1 MEPPRPS
8 PPGPAGVSA
17 AAGAAAR
24 RAHAATALVFFVHG
38 VVIAT
43 WVPRIPAIKERLGL
57 TEGSLGVALLGLA
70 VGALLA
76 MQLVG
81 PLLGRFGSRPVTRAA
96 VLANAALLPAPALAW
111 NLASLLVALWLFGV
125 SIGLV
130 DTAMNA
136 HGVVVERLRGR
147 PIMAGLHGLWS
158 VGGLVG
164 ATAAGLAARAGWDL
178 LPHFAATAAVL
189 GVLAAAG
196 TRRLLPAAADRL
208 GAGDRPGGRGG
219 GRAAGWGRAVLL
231 LGLVGFCSFVG
242 EGTAADWSA
251 LYLRQLGAS
260 PGAAAAGFAAFSLAM
275 ASSRLLGD
283 RLAARTGPVLLVRAG
298 GLVAACG
305 LGLGVACGHQLP
317 AVAGFGLLGIGL
329 AAVVPI
335 AFSAAGNLGGPGGIG
350 IARVA
355 SLSYLGTLAG
365 PPAIGFTAE
374 LVGLRLA
381 LGIPLAL
388 CLVIALCADGV
399 ASAAGT
405 RPRAGERSS
414 TEA

>member
-1 MEPPRPS
+1 
-8 PPGPAGVSA
+8 VSA
-17 AAGAAAR
+17 PVGVAAR
-24 RAHAATALVFFVHG
+24 RAQVGTALVFFVHG

-76 MQLVG
+76 MQVVG
-81 PLLGRFGSRPVTRAA
+81 PLLGRFGSRPVTRVA
-96 VLANAALLPAPALAW
+96 VLANAALLVAPALAW
-111 NLASLLVALWLFGV
+111 NLPSLLLALWLFGI

-136 HGVVVERLRGR
+136 HGVVVERSRGR

-164 ATAAGLAARAGWDL
+164 SVAAGFAAGAGWDL
-178 LPHFAATAAVL
+178 LPHFALTGAVL
-189 GVLAAAG
+189 GVLAVVG
-196 TRRLLPAAADRL
+196 TRGLLPATADRL
-208 GAGDRPGGRGG
+208 GAPQRRDGG
-219 GRAAGWGRAVLL
+219 GGAVAGWGRAVLL

-260 PGAAAAGFAAFSLAM
+260 AGAAAAGYAAFSLAM
-275 ASSRLLGD
+275 ATCRLLGD
-283 RLAARTGPVLLVRAG
+283 RLTARTGPVRMVRAG
-298 GLVAACG
+298 GLVAAVG
-305 LGLGVACGHQLP
+305 LGLGVASAQQLP
-317 AVAGFGLLGIGL
+317 AALGFGLLGVGL

-335 AFSAAGNLGGPGGIG
+335 AFSAAGNLGGHGGHGGVG

-355 SLSYLGTLAG
+355 SLAYLGTLAG

-374 LVGLRLA
+374 LLGLRLA
-381 LGIPLAL
+381 LLIPLVL
-388 CLVIALCADGV
+388 SVVIVLCAGGV
-399 ASAAGT
+399 ATAAG
-405 RPRAGERSS
+405 PRGHRSDG
-414 TEA
+414 

>member
-1 MEPPRPS
+1 MDAPS
-8 PPGPAGVSA
+8 EPPGPAGASA
-17 AAGAAAR
+17 TAGVAR
-24 RAHAATALVFFVHG
+24 RRARAGTALVFFVHG
-38 VVIAT
+38 VAIAT
-43 WVPRIPAIKERLGL
+43 WVPRIPAVKERLGL
-57 TEGSLGVALLGLA
+57 TEGSLGIALLGLA

-81 PLLGRFGSRPVTRAA
+81 PLLARFGSRPVTR
-96 VLANAALLPAPALAW
+96 VAALAHVTLLIAPALAW
-111 NLASLLVALWLFGV
+111 NLGSLLLALGLFGV
-125 SIGLV
+125 SIGML

-136 HGVVVERLRGR
+136 HGVVVERLSGR

-164 ATAAGLAARAGWDL
+164 SITAGLAARAGWDPL
-178 LPHFAATAAVL
+178 RHFAVAAAVL
-189 GVLAAAG
+189 GVLAAVG
-196 TRRLLPAAADRL
+196 TRGLLPATADRVGTGEAP
-208 GAGDRPGGRGG
+208 GARRGG
-219 GRAAGWGRAVLL
+219 AVAWRGRAVLL

-242 EGTAADWSA
+242 EGTVADWSA
-251 LYLRQLGAS
+251 LYLREVGAS

-283 RLAARTGPVLLVRAG
+283 RLTARTGPVRLVRAG

-305 LGLGVACGHQLP
+305 LGLGVATGQQLP
-317 AVAGFGLLGIGL
+317 AVVGFGLVGIGL

-335 AFSAAGNLGGPGGIG
+335 AFSAAGNLGGPGGMG

-374 LVGLRLA
+374 LLSLRLA
-381 LGIPLAL
+381 LLIPLAL
-388 CLVIALCADGV
+388 SLVIAACAGGV
-399 ASAAGT
+399 SSAAG
-405 RPRAGERSS
+405 PRA
-414 TEA
+414 

>member
-1 MEPPRPS
+1 MSAPV
-8 PPGPAGVSA
+8 GVA
-17 AAGAAAR
+17 PR
-24 RAHAATALVFFVHG
+24 RAHAGTALVFFVHG

-96 VLANAALLPAPALAW
+96 ALANAALLVAPALAW
-111 NLASLLVALWLFGV
+111 NLPSLLLALLLFGT
-125 SIGLV
+125 SIGLL

-164 ATAAGLAARAGWDL
+164 AISAGFAAHAGLAP
-178 LPHFAATAAVL
+178 LPHFALAAAVL
-189 GVLAAAG
+189 GVLAVAG
-196 TRRLLPAAADRL
+196 TRGLLPATADRL
-208 GAGDRPGGRGG
+208 GAPERRDGPGDDDAPR
-219 GRAAGWGRAVLL
+219 WGRAVLL

-260 PGAAAAGFAAFSLAM
+260 AGAAAAGYAAFSLAM
-275 ASSRLLGD
+275 ATSRLLGD
-283 RLAARTGPVLLVRAG
+283 RLTARTGPVRLVRAG

-305 LGLGVACGHQLP
+305 LGLGVAFAHELP
-317 AVAGFGLLGIGL
+317 AVVGFGLLGVGL

-335 AFSAAGNLGGPGGIG
+335 AFSAAGNLGGHGGVG

-374 LVGLRLA
+374 LLGLRLA
-381 LGIPLAL
+381 LVIPLVL
-388 CLVIALCADGV
+388 SLVIVLCAGGV
-399 ASAAGT
+399 AAAAAG
-405 RPRAGERSS
+405 PR
-414 TEA
+414 T

>member
-1 MEPPRPS
+1 VS
-8 PPGPAGVSA
+8 APAGVA
-17 AAGAAAR
+17 PR
-24 RAHAATALVFFVHG
+24 HAHAGTALVFFVHG
-38 VVIAT
+38 VVVAT

-57 TEGSLGVALLGLA
+57 TEGSLGIALLGLA

-81 PLLGRFGSRPVTRAA
+81 PLLGRFGSRPVTRVA
-96 VLANAALLPAPALAW
+96 VAANAALLVAPALAW

-130 DTAMNA
+130 DTSMNA

-158 VGGLVG
+158 IGGLAG
-164 ATAAGLAARAGWDL
+164 ATAAGLAARAGWAL
-178 LPHFAATAAVL
+178 PPHFAATAAVL
-189 GVLAAAG
+189 GVLAVAG

-208 GAGDRPGGRGG
+208 GAGERQGRGDG
-219 GRAAGWGRAVLL
+219 VAGRRGRAVLL

-251 LYLRQLGAS
+251 LYLRELGAS

-275 ASSRLLGD
+275 ASIRLLGD
-283 RLAARTGPVLLVRAG
+283 RLTARTGPVRLVRAG

-305 LGLGVACGHQLP
+305 LGLGVAFAHELP

-335 AFSAAGNLGGPGGIG
+335 AFSAAGNLGGPGGVG

-374 LVGLRLA
+374 LIGLRLA

-388 CLVIALCADGV
+388 CLLIALCAGGV
-399 ASAAGT
+399 TSAAGPS
-405 RPRAGERSS
+405 RGRRQRSRGPRSGE
-414 TEA
+414 